1 MHFLILYFMFCQI
14 FVVEWLHCHYH
25 QRNKVKKI
33 VSQSEKKMLAWEILA
48 VFISAIQYPR
58 CVTVWKEFMKF
69 ISIIVIFPCKAL
81 FIYFCKINVLL
92 QLCWTIVFWHLQ
104 PPTIFKGSIQKNA
117 KLSSVLQCFRVM
129 NPPKKFNKTFF
140 HGNFFL

>member
-1 MHFLILYFMFCQI
+1 MFCQI

-25 QRNKVKKI
+25 QRNKVRKI

-58 CVTVWKEFMKF
+58 CVTVWKEFLKF

-81 FIYFCKINVLL
+81 FIYLFL
-92 QLCWTIVFWHLQ
+92 QNKC
-104 PPTIFKGSIQKNA
+104 PSSIMLNN
-117 KLSSVLQCFRVM
+117 CFL
-129 NPPKKFNKTFF
+129 TFTTYDF
-140 HGNFFL
+140 